1 MEHLIARIYTHLL
14 KNNIHAEFHTNIDR
28 IFIKNNPQAM
38 GIELLYNR
46 YKPAL
51 DREIDSLDYVRRSEI
66 TQLINE
72 QDHVRDTIY
81 RGLVDTVE
89 AALHHFNPVHVSA
102 ARMIDN
108 VIKSYGNISKMA
120 LDAESA
126 AIADL
131 IRELE
136 QPALAQDVT
145 RIGLT
150 PWKDKLKDENDKF
163 RQLMVD
169 RNDETQGKSP
179 YKMKDTRKETDKYY
193 HLIINRI
200 ETEHYA
206 GIPVSEDFIR
216 EINILIER
224 YKHILAQEQGEHKPK
239 PGPLE

>member
-1 MEHLIARIYTHLL
+1 L

-28 IFIKNNPQAM
+28 IFLKNNPQAM
-38 GIELLYNR
+38 GIHLLYNL
-46 YKPAL
+46 YKSAL
-51 DREIDSLDYVRRSEI
+51 DREIDSLDFVRGSEY

-81 RGLVDTVE
+81 RGMVDTVD
-89 AALHHFNPVHVSA
+89 AALHHFNPAHVSA
-102 ARMIDN
+102 ARMISKA
-108 VIKSYGNISKMA
+108 IKSYGNLSVQT

-126 AIADL
+126 MIADL

-136 QPALAQDVT
+136 KPALAQDVT

-150 PWKDKLKDENDKF
+150 PWKDKLKEENEKF

-216 EINILIER
+216 ELNILIER
-224 YKHILAQEQGEHKPK
+224 YRHILAQERGENKPQ
-239 PGPLE
+239 PGPLEE